1 MSYYGES
8 RIVQVHPGRDL
19 AVRHDVHVTHPR
31 RMRLHGA
38 QRVTQLLVVLKATRR
53 DVLVCSHRG
62 RGCAEGVSLLACV
75 EQLVVLHGVHCFDLD
90 VLIDR
95 ETNETLVAHPR
106 DTAYGARLVD
116 VVNRVATAAA
126 ANTPAPM

>member
-53 DVLVCSHRG
+53 DVLILPTLQHKRIKH
-62 RGCAEGVSLLACV
+62 
-75 EQLVVLHGVHCFDLD
+75 LVVQPSHSK
-90 VLIDR
+90 
-95 ETNETLVAHPR
+95 
-106 DTAYGARLVD
+106 
-116 VVNRVATAAA
+116 
-126 ANTPAPM
+126 